1 MIAYLILK
9 HAKIVSPMGALLKQV
24 LIRFSQANE
33 FGKKKAEA
41 GQTMLWRLYNVEE
54 VGFGDGRHRVDCKT

>member
-1 MIAYLILK
+1 VKTKLQAT
-9 HAKIVSPMGALLKQV
+9 VSALL
-24 LIRFSQANE
+24 

>member
-33 FGKKKAEA
+33 FGKKKADKVSVF
-41 GQTMLWRLYNVEE
+41 Y
-54 VGFGDGRHRVDCKT
+54 